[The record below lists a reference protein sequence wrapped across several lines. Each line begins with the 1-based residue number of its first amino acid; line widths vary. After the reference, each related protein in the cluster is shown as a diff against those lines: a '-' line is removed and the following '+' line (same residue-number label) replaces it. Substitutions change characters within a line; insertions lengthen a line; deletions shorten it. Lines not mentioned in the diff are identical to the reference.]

1 MEVYLFLKVVW
12 GTITRALWVG
22 EVDGKRHVPKTGGVI
37 IASNHQ
43 SWFDFC
49 FLATV
54 LNRRLYFLISGLYYS
69 NPVVKFALKRMDHI
83 RIDLTKK
90 GRAQV
95 YDRAKEILGKGG
107 ALVVFPEGW
116 MTFDGKIQK
125 AYLGVAR
132 MALASRVDIVP
143 TAIESYHIYPRHNKW
158 PKIFRARCRIKFL
171 EPLRYEKF
179 KDMTPE
185 EIVHGLLMP
194 EIARELG
201 HEYPGP
207 QKRPAGVPAK

>member
-12 GTITRALWVG
+12 GAITRALWVG
-22 EVDGKRHVPKTGGVI
+22 DVEGKRHVPKTGGVI

-54 LNRRLYFLISGLYYS
+54 LNRRLYFLVAGMFYK
-69 NPVVKFALKRMDHI
+69 NPIVRFALNRMRHI
-83 RIDLTKK
+83 RVDLKGDRSYIYDEAKK
-90 GRAQV
+90 
-95 YDRAKEILGKGG
+95 ILGKGG
-107 ALVVFPEGW
+107 ALVIFPEGW

-132 MALASRVDIVP
+132 MALDSKVDIVP

-194 EIARELG
+194 EIAKELND
-201 HEYPGP
+201 EY
-207 QKRPAGVPAK
+207 KHRHLAKL